1 MSIRRAGPLALSF
14 LLFAC
19 PQRAESVSEGEA
31 QVALEQSALSA
42 QADTLASDTVEL
54 STHFTIGQGL
64 ENAAEQLKDYLHGQL
79 PCADITR
86 ERTTLAIV
94 YGAKPGE
101 CSYHGHNVTGEHTIQ
116 VMRNADNEVSVHHE
130 WNELSNGRLS
140 ISGNADVTWSRIA
153 KSRHVVHELTYH
165 VLNGRNQGHTGTG
178 RGDRTQTAID
188 GGVRVDGERSWDGE
202 EGHFALDSDAI
213 EMRFVDPVP
222 QAGTYRLTTP
232 SGAALTMV
240 FSRRDADSIRVA
252 VSAGKSAFSFVVRST
267 GAIER

>member
-1 MSIRRAGPLALSF
+1 MSIRRAGPLALSC

-19 PQRAESVSEGEA
+19 PQPHESVSEGEA
-31 QVALEQSALSA
+31 EVALEEGALSA
-42 QADTLASDTVEL
+42 QADTLASETVEL

-79 PCADITR
+79 PCADISR
-86 ERTTLAIV
+86 ERTTLSIV
-94 YGAKPGE
+94 YGAKPGD
-101 CSYHGHNVTGEHTIQ
+101 CSQRDHDVTGEHTIQ

-130 WNELSNGRLS
+130 WNELSDGRLS
-140 ISGNADVTWSRIA
+140 ISGNADVTWSRTA
-153 KSRHVVHELTYH
+153 KSRHVVHELTYQG
-165 VLNGRNQGHTGTG
+165 LNGRNQGHTGTA
-178 RGDRTQTAID
+178 RGDRTQTAIE
-188 GGVRVDGERSWDGE
+188 GGVRVDGERSWHGE
-202 EGHFALDSDAI
+202 RGHFALDSDAI
-213 EMRFVDPVP
+213 EMRFIDPVP

-252 VSAGKSAFSFVVRST
+252 VRSANSAFSFVVRSS